1 MKKDVYVGV
10 LVGVI
15 IGLLIA
21 IILILLSKSKKESYD
36 YGEVIKRENDYVYIK
51 GNNTT
56 TKITD
61 ESLNVGDIIKNENNT
76 TTVIT
81 PTKERITTT
90 KVSEED
96 IINTIKSDYEV
107 ISASN
112 NQSFKETAKETFIK
126 IVDFIFYDGAI
137 NGVTFKS
144 LSTKTKITVIK
155 YALLIDN
162 KIDSFFPNYK
172 NELSEKYQNIKTKL
186 ISEYMNSLAY
196 VCSKNK
202 NECDKLKDEFMELK
216 GKVSITWSNIKDA
229 FKSGSTK
236 VTTSLDE
243 WYKIF
248 KNS

>member
-81 PTKERITTT
+81 TTKESITTT

-96 IINTIKSDYEV
+96 IIKFVNKDEKNVTYKVKDTGDDIIIGLREKY
-107 ISASN
+107 
-112 NQSFKETAKETFIK
+112 K
-126 IVDFIFYDGAI
+126 ILTPG
-137 NGVTFKS
+137 
-144 LSTKTKITVIK
+144 L
-155 YALLIDN
+155 N
-162 KIDSFFPNYK
+162 KILGNPYYI
-172 NELSEKYQNIKTKL
+172 EVERTI
-186 ISEYMNSLAY
+186 
-196 VCSKNK
+196 
-202 NECDKLKDEFMELK
+202 LK
-216 GKVSITWSNIKDA
+216 
-229 FKSGSTK
+229 
-236 VTTSLDE
+236 
-243 WYKIF
+243 
-248 KNS
+248 

>member
-21 IILILLSKSKKESYD
+21 IILILLSKGKKESYD
-36 YGEVIKRENDYVYIK
+36 YGEVIERENDYVYIK

-61 ESLNVGDIIKNENNT
+61 ESLQVGDIIKNENNT

-81 PTKERITTT
+81 TTKETTKIT

-96 IINTIKSDYEV
+96 IINAFKSDYEV
-107 ISASN
+107 ISAN
-112 NQSFKETAKETFIK
+112 TNQSFKETAKDTFIK
-126 IVDFIFYDGAI
+126 IVDFIFYDGTI

-162 KIDSFFPNYK
+162 KVDSVFPNYK
-172 NELSEKYQNIKTKL
+172 NELGEKYQNIKTKL

-202 NECDKLKDEFMELK
+202 NECDKLKDEFKELK
-216 GKVSITWSNIKDA
+216 GKISITWSNIKDA